1 MNKVV
6 VASSTLPI
14 CYVFSICFPLPTQV
28 KRENNKD
35 RRAGKG
41 VAGADV
47 LTDSLRSQ
55 FIKVSLG
62 LPTVTPELQN
72 LIYCKKQNI
81 LFFLSGDDR
90 FARFLHF
97 FYSAFLIVC
106 RGN

>member
-1 MNKVV
+1 MTWT
-6 VASSTLPI
+6 AFAILAM
-14 CYVFSICFPLPTQV
+14 FSICFPLPTQV

-35 RRAGKG
+35 RKEGKG
-41 VAGADV
+41 FAGADV

>member
-6 VASSTLPI
+6 VTSSTLPI
-14 CYVFSICFPLPTQV
+14 CYVFSTCFPLPTQV

-35 RRAGKG
+35 RKEGKG

-62 LPTVTPELQN
+62 LPTVTPELKN
-72 LIYCKKQNI
+72 LMLCKK
-81 LFFLSGDDR
+81 
-90 FARFLHF
+90 
-97 FYSAFLIVC
+97 
-106 RGN
+106 